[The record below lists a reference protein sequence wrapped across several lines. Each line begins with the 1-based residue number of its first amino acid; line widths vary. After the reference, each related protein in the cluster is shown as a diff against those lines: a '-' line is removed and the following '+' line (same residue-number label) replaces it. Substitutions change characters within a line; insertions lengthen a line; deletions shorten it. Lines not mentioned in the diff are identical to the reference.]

1 MYFPDVW
8 GRSDG
13 ALFTVTQG
21 FSKVLHEMVGDVKRN
36 RMMQE
41 IV

>member
-1 MYFPDVW
+1 LRYFF
-8 GRSDG
+8 R
-13 ALFTVTQG
+13 QG